1 MSSLPPSPRSRAS
14 LARVAYGMQEELKAR
29 RIVCPADRGAAR
41 WLRLNSRLV
50 ARAHLGRSWCAPS
63 PVRLRPAQP
72 AGRQLAAGWRPTP
85 LRHPVAEYAIHTIGT
100 TARSAG
106 PPRAACPG
114 FHSGRGGRLDDYNHQ
129 RERQLQN
136 NEEITAAPTPGRRDQ
151 SPESGVFTALSPSDR
166 RNRPLAASG
175 PRARSRRGRLRG
187 GPGPVEDEDDSAAVS
202 RSAGSSRYRCLSKLV
217 SCGV

>member
-72 AGRQLAAGWRPTP
+72 AGHQPAAGWRPTP

-136 NEEITAAPTPGRRDQ
+136 NEEITSEESRRADAR
-151 SPESGVFTALSPSDR
+151 PARPVSGVWRVHRALAFRQAQSSAGGER
-166 RNRPLAASG
+166 SARQVETRTT
-175 PRARSRRGRLRG
+175 PRRSRPRRR
-187 GPGPVEDEDDSAAVS
+187 
-202 RSAGSSRYRCLSKLV
+202 
-217 SCGV
+217 